1 MANFR
6 TDEQKLEFLSARI
19 NRLQGSL
26 ERVEQ
31 LGMTAYSV
39 NGNSKSF
46 VDMEKLQLE
55 LSRAEAEYKII
66 SDRMEGFS
74 TNPMIKKTI
83 VDFRE

>member
-66 SDRMEGFS
+66 SDRMEGIS
-74 TNPMIKKTI
+74 TNPMIKKAI

>member
-6 TDEQKLEFLSARI
+6 TDEQKLEILSARI
-19 NRLQGSL
+19 NRHQGRL

-66 SDRMEGFS
+66 SDRMEGIS

>member
-19 NRLQGSL
+19 NRLQASL

-66 SDRMEGFS
+66 SDRMEGIS
-74 TNPMIKKTI
+74 TNPMIKKAI